1 MSHRMGLQLPGVGKV
16 TRPLTSP
23 TVSPCCRFLSQK
35 LSKIKALAGTAVL
48 TLSQPMGC
56 AWARCQPTS
65 QCQPRQDPT

>member
-1 MSHRMGLQLPGVGKV
+1 MAAWGGQGDQ
-16 TRPLTSP
+16 TSQTSQ
-23 TVSPCCRFLSQK
+23 TVSPAVSPGCRFLSQK